1 MTPAQRLSLVGILL
15 VTALVT
21 MDQTIVATALP
32 RIAADLHGTA
42 AYSWVA
48 TAYLLACAVVMPV
61 AGRMTDLV
69 SGRLLLI
76 GSTVLFLAASA
87 LCGLAWGM
95 NELVLFR
102 LLQGLGGGAILAV
115 TAGVAGL
122 LFGPRER
129 GTVMAW
135 YGLVVG
141 LSSVLGPLL
150 GGFFSDHLS
159 WRYVFYVNLPLGAV
173 ALAFL
178 AWSMPP
184 LAPEGQGR
192 MDWAG
197 AVTLALWSVPLL
209 LACSGVSPWLLA
221 VAAVF
226 LALFLHLESRRA
238 DPMFALTLFKDPVF
252 LWSSLAYWVLGGAN
266 VAAIIYL
273 PLYLVQVQKVSATGS
288 GLVLVPVVV
297 GLVAGSMVTGRIVKH
312 FGRYRLLLLVGGLLV
327 VASLGYTAHHLI
339 ALKYAEITAL
349 MVLLGLGLGLTVP
362 TFPLAVQNSVERSR
376 MGTASSFLQFFR
388 LMGGSM
394 GVALLGT
401 LVDNEPLL
409 QGLQHVF
416 QGATAMAVLALV
428 FSLLIPEKPM
438 P

>member
-1 MTPAQRLSLVGILL
+1 MTAAQRLSLVGILL

-32 RIAADLHGTA
+32 RIAEDLHGTA
-42 AYSWVA
+42 TYSWVA
-48 TAYLLACAVVMPV
+48 TAYLLVCAVVMPA
-61 AGRMTDLV
+61 AGRLTDIV
-69 SGRLLLI
+69 SGRLLLV
-76 GSTVLFLAASA
+76 GSTVLFLVGSA

-95 NELVLFR
+95 SELVAFR
-102 LLQGLGGGAILAV
+102 ALQGVGGGAILAV

-129 GTVMAW
+129 GTVMGW

-150 GGFFSDHLS
+150 GGFFTDHLS
-159 WRYVFYVNLPLGAV
+159 WRYVFYVNLPLGLV

-184 LAPEGQGR
+184 LAAEGKGR
-192 MDWAG
+192 MDWPG

-209 LACSGVSPWLLA
+209 LACSGVSPWLLL
-221 VAAVF
+221 VTAVF
-226 LALFLHLESRRA
+226 LALFLRLESRRE
-238 DPMFALTLFKDPVF
+238 DPMFALSLFRDPVF
-252 LWSSLAYWVLGGAN
+252 RWSSLAYWLLGGAN
-266 VAAIIYL
+266 VGAVIYL
-273 PLYLVQVQKVSATGS
+273 PLYLVQVQHISATRS

-297 GLVAGSMVTGRIVKH
+297 GLVAGSMVTGRIVKKW
-312 FGRYRLLLLVGGLLV
+312 GRYRLLLVVGGLLV
-327 VASLGYTAHHLI
+327 VASLGLTAHFLEE
-339 ALKYAEITAL
+339 LKYWQITSL

-362 TFPLAVQNSVERSR
+362 TFPIAVQNSVERSR

-394 GVALLGT
+394 GVALLGL
-401 LVDNEPLL
+401 LVDNEPLMT
-409 QGLQHVF
+409 GLRHVF
-416 QGATAMAVLALV
+416 QGATAMALLAFV
-428 FSLLIPEKPM
+428 FSLGVPEKPM
-438 P
+438 E